1 MKSNPRKQTQMCKC
15 ANLQKLDIQHDEN
28 EFFSFKSLSA
38 FPVDK
43 QASVAG
49 KFPSVD
55 VLLIMVTFR

>member
-1 MKSNPRKQTQMCKC
+1 MMKMSS
-15 ANLQKLDIQHDEN
+15 L
-28 EFFSFKSLSA
+28 SFKSLSA

-43 QASVAG
+43 QASSVAG